1 MSIEAES
8 GTRARTRRAILDA
21 AVTVLSERR
30 TASMS
35 EIADAANVARST
47 LHRYF
52 ADRAELIEALVD
64 NAIARGSAAVQ
75 EAALDKGPAT
85 DAIRRLAL
93 AYFDLGPLM
102 TFLWQELSLDQEDH
116 PFWQKMEAQGDPM
129 TEVVER
135 GLADG
140 SFDPAFEAEWIR
152 HMFWAVVFS
161 TWELVSDGRM
171 ARQPAISAM
180 LRTIEK
186 ALATE
191 AAGA

>member
-1 MSIEAES
+1 MTEAES

-35 EIADAANVARST
+35 EVAEAANVARST

-52 ADRAELIEALVD
+52 ADRAELVEALAE
-64 NAIARGSAAVQ
+64 NAIARGGAAVR
-75 EAALDKGPAT
+75 EAALDKGPPM
-85 DAIRRLAL
+85 DAVRRLAL

-102 TFLWQELSLDQEDH
+102 TFLWQELTLNQQDH
-116 PFWQKMEAQGDPM
+116 PFWQKMEHEQDPM
-129 TEVVER
+129 TEVVQR
-135 GLADG
+135 GLDDG

-152 HMFWAVVFS
+152 HMFWAIVFS
-161 TWELVSDGRM
+161 TWEVVSGGRM

-186 ALATE
+186 ALA
-191 AAGA
+191 AGAASA